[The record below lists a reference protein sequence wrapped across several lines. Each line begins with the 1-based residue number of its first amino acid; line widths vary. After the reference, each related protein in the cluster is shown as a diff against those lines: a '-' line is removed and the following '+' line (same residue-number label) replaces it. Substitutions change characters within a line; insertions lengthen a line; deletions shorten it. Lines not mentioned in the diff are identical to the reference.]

1 VTTRNR
7 DSLSSDRTRRF
18 SEELNRK
25 SLRQQI
31 YEAIEHQIISCELLP
46 GSRLAE
52 ELIAKEF
59 GVSRSPVREALSD
72 LERTGYLERSG
83 SRDRRV
89 IAISE
94 RYIADIY
101 AVWTLLECERLYQVS
116 LVASPEIVIRL
127 DELLRLMSRTRNTSS
142 LLPEFHGLLQ
152 QGCPNRHL
160 EMICTDHRKFIVW
173 LQNLYFEYPTS
184 AERKALEDHKK
195 IVERFKLKDREGLRA
210 VVASHLAWQRDMVIA
225 SWRKRQA
232 A

>member
-1 VTTRNR
+1 VTTRNL

-18 SEELNRK
+18 SDELNRK

-31 YEAIEHQIISCELLP
+31 YEAIEHQIINCELLP

-72 LERTGYLERSG
+72 LERTGYVERSS

-116 LVASPEIVIRL
+116 LVANSEVVTRL
-127 DELLRLMSRTRNTSS
+127 DELLRLMSKAKDTSS
-142 LLPEFHGLLQ
+142 LLPEFHDLLQ
-152 QGCPNRHL
+152 QGCTNKHL
-160 EMICTDHRKFIVW
+160 ELLCTDHRRFIVW
-173 LQNLYFEYPTS
+173 LQNLFFEYPMS

-195 IVERFKLKDREGLRA
+195 IVERFKFKDREGLRD

-225 SWRKRQA
+225 SWRKQQA